1 MELQDLNRSQHPT
14 IRFLIQIRVVFGLY
28 IHITDSARHGKSIF
42 FEAGGVQFSMNC
54 AELFPFLRRLLS
66 QIFQALRQKNSGVL
80 GGLNFVCDLR

>member
-42 FEAGGVQFSMNC
+42 FEAGGC
-54 AELFPFLRRLLS
+54 
-66 QIFQALRQKNSGVL
+66 NS
-80 GGLNFVCDLR
+80 R